1 MQESSCVKRMKANCG
16 EGEEQVHM
24 HAPREINVE
33 INKLLHCRITALQF
47 FHFEKHLNKPLECTY
62 T

>member
-1 MQESSCVKRMKANCG
+1 MKRMKANCG

-47 FHFEKHLNKPLECTY
+47 FHFEKHLNKPLKGTY